1 MFKESLL
8 TLEKNVIQN
17 FRNCSTEKGT
27 TRQPME
33 LFETFRS
40 SGFVPDNKED
50 EQALFALGLVFKTSH
65 FDPKMC
71 DFGKKMFFGETL
83 KPLKS
88 K

>member
-8 TLEKNVIQN
+8 GLEKNVIQN

-40 SGFVPDNKED
+40 SGFIPDNKED
-50 EQALFALGLVFKTSH
+50 EQALFSLVWFH
-65 FDPKMC
+65 FVVLKWSIFDENWLFLNRNRIMTNL
-71 DFGKKMFFGETL
+71 ET
-83 KPLKS
+83 
-88 K
+88 

>member
-50 EQALFALGLVFKTSH
+50 EQALFALGLVLKLPISIQKCVILAKNVFWRN
-65 FDPKMC
+65 F
-71 DFGKKMFFGETL
+71 ETIE
-83 KPLKS
+83 K
-88 K
+88 